1 MMQRLAGQV
10 AIVTGAGTGI
20 GQGIA
25 TRLGSEGAKVIVD
38 YVGEP
43 AGAEQTL
50 HAIEQAGG
58 EGEIVQADIT
68 RCEDI
73 HNLLDTAWQRF
84 GSADIL
90 VNNAG
95 IEHKADFWDT
105 AETDYDKVLSVNLRG
120 PFFLTKEFVCRLRDA
135 KQPGRIVNVSSVH
148 EDMAFPG
155 FSTYCCSK
163 GGMRML
169 MRDLAVELGPLGI
182 TVNNVAPGAIATPI
196 NTALLENKPKLD
208 ALLKNIPLGRLGT
221 PEDVAGVVAFLASED
236 AAYITGATFVV
247 DGGLMRNYHEQ

>member
-1 MMQRLAGQV
+1 MQRLAGKV

-20 GQGIA
+20 GQSIA
-25 TRLGSEGAKVIVD
+25 TRLGAEGAKIIVD
-38 YVGEP
+38 YVGDP

-50 HAIEQAGG
+50 SAIEHAGG
-58 EGEIVQADIT
+58 TGEIVQADIT
-68 RCEDI
+68 RNSDV
-73 HNLLDTAWQRF
+73 HDLLDTAWQRF

-90 VNNAG
+90 INNAG
-95 IEHKADFWDT
+95 VEHKADFWDT
-105 AETDYDKVLSVNLRG
+105 TEADYDRVLNVNLRG

-135 KQPGRIVNVSSVH
+135 REPGRVINISSVH

-155 FSTYCCSK
+155 FATYCCSK
-163 GGMRML
+163 GALRML
-169 MRDLAVELGPLGI
+169 ARNLAVELAPLGI

-196 NTALLENKPKLD
+196 NTALLDDKSKLN

-221 PEDVAGVVAFLASED
+221 PEDVAGTVAFLASED

>member
-1 MMQRLAGQV
+1 MQRLAGKV

-25 TRLGSEGAKVIVD
+25 TRLGAEGAKVIVD
-38 YVGEP
+38 YIGDP
-43 AGAEQTL
+43 AGAELTL
-50 HAIEQAGG
+50 SAIVRAGG
-58 EGEIVQADIT
+58 IGEIVQADIT
-68 RCEDI
+68 KSGDI
-73 HNLLDTAWQRF
+73 HDLLDTAWQHF

-95 IEHKADFWDT
+95 VEHKADFWDT
-105 AETDYDKVLSVNLRG
+105 SEADYDRVLNVNLRG

-135 KQPGRIVNVSSVH
+135 KQPGRIINISSVH

-155 FSTYCCSK
+155 FATYCCSK
-163 GGMRML
+163 GGLRML
-169 MRDLAVELGPLGI
+169 TRNLAVELAPLSI
-182 TVNNVAPGAIATPI
+182 TINNVAPGAIATPI

-221 PEDVAGVVAFLASED
+221 PEDTAGAVAYLASED
-236 AAYITGATFVV
+236 AAYITGATIVV